1 MASDGYRRGYVSFAH
16 FLPYLLMCLRAIPE
30 KKYLGGGRRHF
41 FFYPTTLG
49 IKFPQT
55 PTTHIIRKVHMP
67 TTHRIEFSH
76 PSCLGILS
84 NSQKVG
90 LLSCLVAMYMN
101 ICMLSKSLILHIYYR
116 GRNDQ
121 WGEMTSGAK
130 RLGEETTRGE
140 TSWGR
145 ND

>member
-1 MASDGYRRGYVSFAH
+1 MKLNFVYSLGLFQKK
-16 FLPYLLMCLRAIPE
+16 IPG
-30 KKYLGGGRRHF
+30 GGGRRHF
-41 FFYPTTLG
+41 FFYPTTHG

-121 WGEMTSGAK
+121 WGETTSGAK

-140 TSWGR
+140 MSWGR